1 MVSPLGSPRASSNQQ
16 NLKKLV
22 DIQNPQSILG
32 IMNATLNKDGTPRKR
47 GSGRRKGANS
57 FVSIRVSDLEQF
69 CGKNTLIPISR
80 VWLESMGASFTE
92 AKQTKVSV
100 SQASQ
105 EEEQKISYKVHN
117 FVDSQS

>member
-1 MVSPLGSPRASSNQQ
+1 MKV
-16 NLKKLV
+16 
-22 DIQNPQSILG
+22 
-32 IMNATLNKDGTPRKR
+32 TLNKDGTPRKQ

-57 FVSIRVSDLEQF
+57 FVNIRVSDLEQF

-80 VWLESMGASFTE
+80 VWLESMGASITE

>member
-1 MVSPLGSPRASSNQQ
+1 
-16 NLKKLV
+16 
-22 DIQNPQSILG
+22 
-32 IMNATLNKDGTPRKR
+32 MNATLNKDGTPRKR

-57 FVSIRVSDLEQF
+57 FANVTLADLEKF
-69 CGKNTLIPISR
+69 CGSATLIPISR
-80 VWLESMGASFTE
+80 VWLESMGASITE